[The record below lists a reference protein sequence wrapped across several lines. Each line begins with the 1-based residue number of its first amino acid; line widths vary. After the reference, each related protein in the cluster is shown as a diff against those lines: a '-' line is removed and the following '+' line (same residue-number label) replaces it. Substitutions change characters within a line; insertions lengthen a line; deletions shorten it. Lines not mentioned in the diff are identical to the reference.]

1 MTNVP
6 TDRTD
11 ELQEQNAVEQP
22 VEAAATAETQT
33 EESQTD
39 TQTEIA
45 EPGVENT
52 SAEVADAEKEEV
64 PPVEELP
71 VAEVEAP
78 APEVEETVSEPAAPE
93 PEKEEPAAE
102 PEEPAAPVS
111 EPEKKEAEE
120 STASEEPDDLELNFE
135 EEGPMKEITVPETK
149 EGIIE
154 RLNILAEHPEQ
165 SEKQELDLLKQNFYK
180 ILKEEKAQAFKDF
193 TEKGGNVDEYIPQ
206 PEPLEDI
213 FKEKMSVIKEHRA
226 ELQEAAEHQKEANLE
241 KKKALIEQIKDLA
254 KTPEEANKNYE
265 AFRKLQ
271 EAWKEIK
278 PIPTQSSNEVWK
290 NFQFAVEQYYD
301 LLKENNALRDYD
313 FKKNLESK
321 TLLCEAAEKLVDDP
335 DIINASH
342 QLQQLHQEFRE
353 IGPVAKDLREDL
365 WNRFKAAS
373 TAINKRHAQYFDQLK
388 EKEDENLKLKTAL
401 CEEIENIETAN
412 LQSFSEWD
420 AITKKI
426 IEIQQRWKEIGRA
439 PKKMNTSIFERF
451 RAACD
456 NFFNKKAEHFKE
468 QKKEYAENAGKK
480 IALCEQAEALK
491 DSTEW
496 NATTNKLVQLQ
507 KDWKEIGL
515 VSRKVSNSLWERFNS
530 ACNYFFEQKKKVLGD
545 QRKEETANLTKKMTI
560 IDKLEAIAVEGGQEA
575 AEKVR
580 ALMDEWGETGHV
592 PFKEKDKVYAKYH
605 DIIDRLF
612 KELNLSSIRKSGN
625 RPRRNNNERSN
636 QNDAGNHSRGNGL
649 YRLYETKKAELATYE
664 NNISFLTSHSKSG
677 NTLIDTMNKKIDSLK
692 SELESL
698 VERIKTQER
707 GASEGGN
714 DSAETPV
721 DNSPKEAAEAETA
734 DTTPSNSTEEV
745 QEEKPATPE
754 TEEKQ
759 E

>member
-1 MTNVP
+1 M
-6 TDRTD
+6 
-11 ELQEQNAVEQP
+11 
-22 VEAAATAETQT
+22 
-33 EESQTD
+33 
-39 TQTEIA
+39 
-45 EPGVENT
+45 
-52 SAEVADAEKEEV
+52 
-64 PPVEELP
+64 
-71 VAEVEAP
+71 
-78 APEVEETVSEPAAPE
+78 
-93 PEKEEPAAE
+93 
-102 PEEPAAPVS
+102 
-111 EPEKKEAEE
+111 
-120 STASEEPDDLELNFE
+120 PDN
-135 EEGPMKEITVPETK
+135 K

-154 RLNILAEHPEQ
+154 RLNMLAEHPEQ
-165 SEKQELDLLKQNFYK
+165 SEKQELDLLKLNFYR
-180 ILKEEKAQAFKDF
+180 ILKEEKTHSFNQFIEA
-193 TEKGGNVDEYIPQ
+193 GGKVEEYIQ
-206 PEPLEDI
+206 QQDPLEET

-226 ELQEAAEHQKEANLE
+226 ELQEAAEQQKEVNLE
-241 KKKALIEQIKDLA
+241 KKKAIVEQIKDLA

-271 EAWKEIK
+271 ETWKEIK
-278 PIPTQSSNEVWK
+278 PIPTQASNEVWK
-290 NFQFAVEQYYD
+290 NFQFSVEQYYD

-353 IGPVAKDLREDL
+353 IGPVSKDLREDL
-365 WNRFKAAS
+365 WNRFKTAS
-373 TAINKRHAQYFDQLK
+373 TSINKRHAQYFEQLK
-388 EKEDENLKLKTAL
+388 EKEDENLQLKTTL

-468 QKKEYAENAGKK
+468 QKKEYADNAGKK

-491 DSTEW
+491 ESTDW

-515 VSRKVSNSLWERFNS
+515 VSRKVSNALWERFNS

-560 IDKLEAIAVEGGQEA
+560 IDKLEAIAVEGGQDV

-580 ALMDEWGETGHV
+580 GLMNEWAETGHV

-612 KELNLSSIRKSGN
+612 KELNLSSIRKGGA
-625 RPRRNNNERSN
+625 RPRRNNERNN
-636 QNDAGNHSRGNGL
+636 QNESNNYSRGNGL
-649 YRLYETKKAELATYE
+649 YRLYEAKKVELATYE
-664 NNISFLTSHSKSG
+664 NNISFLTSHSKTG
-677 NTLIDTMNKKIDSLK
+677 NTLIDTMNKKIEVLK

-698 VERIKTQER
+698 VDRIKAQESGADVVERKSEDKSEISIPREETKTEKSGGLSDEKTQE
-707 GASEGGN
+707 
-714 DSAETPV
+714 
-721 DNSPKEAAEAETA
+721 
-734 DTTPSNSTEEV
+734 
-745 QEEKPATPE
+745 
-754 TEEKQ
+754 
-759 E
+759 

>member
-1 MTNVP
+1 MDNNMTNVP

-22 VEAAATAETQT
+22 VETTAPVEVQV
-33 EESQTD
+33 EESQKD
-39 TQTEIA
+39 PQTENVEA
-45 EPGVENT
+45 GVTTE
-52 SAEVADAEKEEV
+52 SAEEGEASKEKEATSTVELSAAEDEFSV
-64 PPVEELP
+64 AEVEEP
-71 VAEVEAP
+71 VAEVE
-78 APEVEETVSEPAAPE
+78 TS
-93 PEKEEPAAE
+93 
-102 PEEPAAPVS
+102 AAPV
-111 EPEKKEAEE
+111 PE
-120 STASEEPDDLELNFE
+120 SEEKEITEENGSQENEREDVELNFE
-135 EEGPMKEITVPETK
+135 EDVPAKEITVPDTK
-149 EGIIE
+149 DGIIE
-154 RLNILAEHPEQ
+154 RLNALAEHPEQ
-165 SEKQELDLLKQNFYK
+165 SEKQELDLLKVNFYK
-180 ILKEEKAQAFKDF
+180 ILKEEKTEAFNQF
-193 TEKGGNVDEYIPQ
+193 SEAGGKVEEFIQQQD
-206 PEPLEDI
+206 PLEET
-213 FKEKMSVIKEHRA
+213 FKEKMSIIKEHRA
-226 ELQEAAEHQKEANLE
+226 ELQEAAEHQKEVNLE
-241 KKKALIEQIKDLA
+241 KKKAIIEQIKDLA

-265 AFRKLQ
+265 TFRKLQ
-271 EAWKEIK
+271 EEWKEIK
-278 PIPTQSSNEVWK
+278 PIPSQSSNEVWK
-290 NFQFAVEQYYD
+290 NFQFSVEQYYD

-321 TLLCEAAEKLVDDP
+321 KLLCEAAEKLVDDP

-365 WNRFKAAS
+365 WNRFKTAS
-373 TAINKRHAQYFDQLK
+373 TAINKRHAQYFEQLK
-388 EKEDENLKLKTAL
+388 EKEDENLQLKTTL
-401 CEEIENIETAN
+401 CEEIESIETSN
-412 LQSFSEWD
+412 LQSFSDWD

-439 PKKMNTSIFERF
+439 PKKLNTTIFERF

-456 NFFNKKAEHFKE
+456 NFFNQKAEHFKE

-491 DSTEW
+491 ESTDW

-515 VSRKVSNSLWERFNS
+515 VSRKVSNTLWERFNS

-580 ALMDEWGETGHV
+580 MLMDDWGETGHV
-592 PFKEKDKVYAKYH
+592 PFKEKDKIYAKYH
-605 DIIDRLF
+605 DVIDRLF
-612 KELNLSSIRKSGN
+612 KELNLSSIRRGGG
-625 RPRRNNNERSN
+625 RPRRNNERSN
-636 QNDAGNHSRGNGL
+636 QNESSNHSHANSL
-649 YRLYETKKAELATYE
+649 YRVYETKKAELATYE

-677 NTLIDTMNKKIDSLK
+677 NTLIDTMNKKIDALK

-698 VERIKTQER
+698 VDRIKAQER
-707 GASEGGN
+707 PA
-714 DSAETPV
+714 
-721 DNSPKEAAEAETA
+721 
-734 DTTPSNSTEEV
+734 EEV
-745 QEEKPATPE
+745 ESKSEDAPATEVRSEETESENIKNVP